1 MEETKLIKLAL
12 FLGIVFVGFVAY
24 TGIDVTQEYQAVS
37 EIRDNALTKVVDPL
51 SKTVLSGAANSN
63 LDEIINGAV
72 NKLKD
77 AGGNK

>member
-1 MEETKLIKLAL
+1 MEDAKLLKLVL
-12 FLGIVFVGFVAY
+12 FLGIVLVGFVAY
-24 TGIDVTQEYQAVS
+24 TGIDVTREYQAVS

-63 LDEIINGAV
+63 LDEIVNGAL

-77 AGGNK
+77 AGGNR

>member
-1 MEETKLIKLAL
+1 MEETRVIKLVL

-51 SKTVLSGAANSN
+51 TKTVLSGAANSN
-63 LDEIINGAV
+63 LDQIINSAV
-72 NKLKD
+72 NKLKI
-77 AGGNK
+77 AGGNQ